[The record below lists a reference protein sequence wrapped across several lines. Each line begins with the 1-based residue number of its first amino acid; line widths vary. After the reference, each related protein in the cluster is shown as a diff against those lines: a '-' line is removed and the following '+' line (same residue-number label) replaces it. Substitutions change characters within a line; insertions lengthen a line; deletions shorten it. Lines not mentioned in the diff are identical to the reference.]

1 MNKCKQI
8 NRWHRFISPCIRGKL
23 GVADAL
29 VLLLALL
36 DKVGNEQLF
45 VGSETRKSATDW
57 SNKSVNL
64 AAYLAKVGLS
74 FFIVSKQ
81 GLWFLLEKMQQ
92 DKTIV
97 RTDKGFDCRL
107 IANSTVITYGRT
119 NSFLSSLRAK
129 NQYDKKLA
137 MFPAKSLYSLMVRER
152 ITDCCVICTLLAR
165 PAPSVGFPPS
175 ATLPDP
181 SPASPENKL

>member
-1 MNKCKQI
+1 MEAFSYGNALYQKKSLIIDAFHLNECKQI
-8 NRWHRFISPCIRGKL
+8 NRWHSFISPCIRGKL

-29 VLLLALL
+29 VLLLALF

-81 GLWFLLEKMQQ
+81 GLWFLLKKRN
-92 DKTIV
+92 KT
-97 RTDKGFDCRL
+97 RK
-107 IANSTVITYGRT
+107 
-119 NSFLSSLRAK
+119 
-129 NQYDKKLA
+129 Q
-137 MFPAKSLYSLMVRER
+137 
-152 ITDCCVICTLLAR
+152 
-165 PAPSVGFPPS
+165 
-175 ATLPDP
+175 
-181 SPASPENKL
+181 